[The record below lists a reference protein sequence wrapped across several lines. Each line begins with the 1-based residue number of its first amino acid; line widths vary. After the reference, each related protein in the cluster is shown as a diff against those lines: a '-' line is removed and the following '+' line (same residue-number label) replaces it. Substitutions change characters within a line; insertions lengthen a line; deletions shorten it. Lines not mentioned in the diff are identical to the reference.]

1 MCIQNNLVLYSYNKI
16 KEMIFT
22 YKIAPG
28 EVLSDYN
35 LSGKLN
41 ISRTPIR
48 QALLM
53 LLSDGIVEKNNSS
66 FNVVKLDRYFLD
78 SLYEARLCLEPY
90 IIKHNENIDLEKAE
104 ELIKSIAIASAND
117 SAVAMAEAIS
127 GTTANFVS
135 RMNSRA
141 KELGCKNT
149 NFKNVHGLDE
159 EGHYSTA
166 YDMSLIARELLK
178 HEQILKYTSTYEAY
192 LNKPNGTST
201 WMVNTNKLIKY
212 YTGLDGLKTGFT
224 KTAGYCLTSTAKRN
238 DMRLISVVMKE
249 PSSQVR
255 NSETISL
262 LNYGF
267 SNYKIKTILKKDQ
280 KLGTIE
286 VQNGKKELADI
297 TILEDATNLES
308 INDNKE
314 YSFNIVTD
322 KVKAPLKKGDKVG
335 TLELTEQGTV
345 IKRLN
350 ITVKENIPKA
360 NIWDLYKR
368 NFKSIIIGSIH

>member
-1 MCIQNNLVLYSYNKI
+1 MKKIMLFILLLFPIFVKAEDLTPNAESGILIEYSTGKILYSKKI
-16 KEMIFT
+16 DEKLAPASMT
-22 YKIAPG
+22 KIMTLLLIMEAVEEG
-28 EVLSDYN
+28 KIN
-35 LSGKLN
+35 LDDN
-41 ISRTPIR
+41 ISISTN
-48 QALLM
+48 A
-53 LLSDGIVEKNNSS
+53 SS
-66 FNVVKLDRYFLD
+66 MGGSQVFLD
-78 SLYEARLCLEPY
+78 PNTEM
-90 IIKHNENIDLEKAE
+90 KAE

-286 VQNGKKELADI
+286 VQNGKKKLADI
-297 TILEDATNLES
+297 TILEDATNLEL

>member
-1 MCIQNNLVLYSYNKI
+1 MKKIMLFILLLFPIFVKAEDLTPNAESGILIEYSTGKILYSKKI
-16 KEMIFT
+16 DEKLAPASMT
-22 YKIAPG
+22 KIMTLLLIMEAVEEG
-28 EVLSDYN
+28 KIN
-35 LSGKLN
+35 LDDN
-41 ISRTPIR
+41 ISISTN
-48 QALLM
+48 A
-53 LLSDGIVEKNNSS
+53 SS
-66 FNVVKLDRYFLD
+66 MGGSQVFLD
-78 SLYEARLCLEPY
+78 PNTEM
-90 IIKHNENIDLEKAE
+90 KAE

-368 NFKSIIIGSIH
+368 NFKSIIIGNIH

>member
-1 MCIQNNLVLYSYNKI
+1 MKKIILFILLLFPIFVKAEDLTPNAESGILIEYSTGKILYSKKI
-16 KEMIFT
+16 DEKLAPASMT
-22 YKIAPG
+22 KIMTLLLIMEAVEEG
-28 EVLSDYN
+28 KIN
-35 LSGKLN
+35 LDNN
-41 ISRTPIR
+41 IPISTN
-48 QALLM
+48 A
-53 LLSDGIVEKNNSS
+53 SS
-66 FNVVKLDRYFLD
+66 MGGSQVFLD
-78 SLYEARLCLEPY
+78 PNTEM
-90 IIKHNENIDLEKAE
+90 KAE

-335 TLELTEQGTV
+335 TLELTEQGTI

>member
-1 MCIQNNLVLYSYNKI
+1 MKKIMLFIILLFPIFVKAEDLTPNAESGILIEYSTGKILYSKKI
-16 KEMIFT
+16 DEKLAPASMT
-22 YKIAPG
+22 KIMTLLLIMEAVEEG
-28 EVLSDYN
+28 KIN
-35 LSGKLN
+35 LDDN
-41 ISRTPIR
+41 ISISTN
-48 QALLM
+48 A
-53 LLSDGIVEKNNSS
+53 SS
-66 FNVVKLDRYFLD
+66 MGGSQVFLD
-78 SLYEARLCLEPY
+78 PNTEM
-90 IIKHNENIDLEKAE
+90 KAE

-297 TILEDATNLES
+297 TILEDATNLEL

-335 TLELTEQGTV
+335 TLELTEQGTI

>member
-1 MCIQNNLVLYSYNKI
+1 MKKIMLFIILLFPIFVKAEDLTPNAESGILIEYSTGKILYSKKI
-16 KEMIFT
+16 DEKLAPASMT
-22 YKIAPG
+22 KIMTLLLIMEAVEEG
-28 EVLSDYN
+28 KIN
-35 LSGKLN
+35 LDDN
-41 ISRTPIR
+41 ISISTN
-48 QALLM
+48 A
-53 LLSDGIVEKNNSS
+53 SS
-66 FNVVKLDRYFLD
+66 MGGSQVFLD
-78 SLYEARLCLEPY
+78 PNTEM
-90 IIKHNENIDLEKAE
+90 KAE

-262 LNYGF
+262 LNHGF

-297 TILEDATNLES
+297 TILEDATNLEL

-314 YSFNIVTD
+314 YSFNIITD

>member
-1 MCIQNNLVLYSYNKI
+1 MKKIMLFILLLFPIFVKAEDLTPNAESGILIEYSTGKILYSKKI
-16 KEMIFT
+16 DEKLAPASMT
-22 YKIAPG
+22 KIMTLLLIMEAVEEG
-28 EVLSDYN
+28 KIN
-35 LSGKLN
+35 LDDN
-41 ISRTPIR
+41 ISISTN
-48 QALLM
+48 A
-53 LLSDGIVEKNNSS
+53 SS
-66 FNVVKLDRYFLD
+66 MGGSQVFLD
-78 SLYEARLCLEPY
+78 PNTEM
-90 IIKHNENIDLEKAE
+90 KAE

-267 SNYKIKTILKKDQ
+267 SNYKIKTILKKNQ

>member
-1 MCIQNNLVLYSYNKI
+1 MKKIILFILLLFPIFVKAEDLTPNAASGILMEYSTGKVVYSKKIDEKLAPASMTKIMTLLLIMEAVDEGKINL
-16 KEMIFT
+16 T
-22 YKIAPG
+22 
-28 EVLSDYN
+28 D
-35 LSGKLN
+35 N
-41 ISRTPIR
+41 IPISTN
-48 QALLM
+48 A
-53 LLSDGIVEKNNSS
+53 SS
-66 FNVVKLDRYFLD
+66 MGGSQVFLD
-78 SLYEARLCLEPY
+78 PNTEM
-90 IIKHNENIDLEKAE
+90 KAE

-166 YDMSLIARELLK
+166 YDMALIARELLK
-178 HEQILKYTSTYEAY
+178 YEQILKYTSTYEAY

-212 YTGLDGLKTGFT
+212 YTGLDGLKTGYT
-224 KTAGYCLTSTAKRN
+224 KNAGYCLTSTAKRN

-249 PSSQVR
+249 PTSQVR

-267 SNYKIKTILKKDQ
+267 SNYKIKTILKKEQ

-286 VQNGKKELADI
+286 VQNGKKEFVDI
-297 TILEDATNLES
+297 TLQEDATNLES

-335 TLELTEQGTV
+335 TLELTEQGTI

>member
-1 MCIQNNLVLYSYNKI
+1 MKKIMLFILLLFPIFVKAEDLTPNAESGILIEYSTGKILYSKKI
-16 KEMIFT
+16 DEKLAPASMT
-22 YKIAPG
+22 KIMTLLLIMEAVEEG
-28 EVLSDYN
+28 KIN
-35 LSGKLN
+35 LDDN
-41 ISRTPIR
+41 ISISTN
-48 QALLM
+48 A
-53 LLSDGIVEKNNSS
+53 SS
-66 FNVVKLDRYFLD
+66 MGGSQVFLD
-78 SLYEARLCLEPY
+78 PNTEM
-90 IIKHNENIDLEKAE
+90 KAE

-249 PSSQVR
+249 SSSQVR

-335 TLELTEQGTV
+335 TLELPEQGTI

>member
-1 MCIQNNLVLYSYNKI
+1 MKKIILFILLLFPVFVKAEDLTPNAESGILIEYSTGKILYSKKI
-16 KEMIFT
+16 DEKLAPASMT
-22 YKIAPG
+22 KIMTLLLIMEAIEEG
-28 EVLSDYN
+28 KIN
-35 LSGKLN
+35 LDDN
-41 ISRTPIR
+41 ISISTN
-48 QALLM
+48 A
-53 LLSDGIVEKNNSS
+53 SS
-66 FNVVKLDRYFLD
+66 MGGSQVF
-78 SLYEARLCLEPY
+78 LEP
-90 IIKHNENIDLEKAE
+90 NTEMKAE

>member
-1 MCIQNNLVLYSYNKI
+1 MKKIILFILLLFPIFVKAEDLTPNAESGILIEYSTGKILYSKKI
-16 KEMIFT
+16 DEKLAPASMT
-22 YKIAPG
+22 KIMTLLLIMEAVEEG
-28 EVLSDYN
+28 KIN
-35 LSGKLN
+35 LDNN
-41 ISRTPIR
+41 IPISTN
-48 QALLM
+48 A
-53 LLSDGIVEKNNSS
+53 SS
-66 FNVVKLDRYFLD
+66 MGGSQVFLD
-78 SLYEARLCLEPY
+78 PNTEM
-90 IIKHNENIDLEKAE
+90 KAE

-159 EGHYSTA
+159 EGHYSTD

-280 KLGTIE
+280 NLGTIE

-335 TLELTEQGTV
+335 TLELTEQGTI

>member
-1 MCIQNNLVLYSYNKI
+1 MKKIILFILLLFPIFVKAEDLTPNAESGILIEYSTGKILYSKKI
-16 KEMIFT
+16 DEKLAPASMT
-22 YKIAPG
+22 KIMTLLLIMEAVEEG
-28 EVLSDYN
+28 KIN
-35 LSGKLN
+35 LDNN
-41 ISRTPIR
+41 IPISTN
-48 QALLM
+48 A
-53 LLSDGIVEKNNSS
+53 SS
-66 FNVVKLDRYFLD
+66 MGGSQVFLD
-78 SLYEARLCLEPY
+78 PNTEM
-90 IIKHNENIDLEKAE
+90 KAE

-280 KLGTIE
+280 NLGTIE

-335 TLELTEQGTV
+335 TLELTEQGTI

-350 ITVKENIPKA
+350 ITVKENISKA

>member
-1 MCIQNNLVLYSYNKI
+1 MKKIMLFILLLFPIFVKAEDLTPNAESGILIEYSTGKILYSKKI
-16 KEMIFT
+16 DEKLAPASMT
-22 YKIAPG
+22 KIMTLLLIMEAVEEG
-28 EVLSDYN
+28 KIN
-35 LSGKLN
+35 LDDN
-41 ISRTPIR
+41 ISISTN
-48 QALLM
+48 A
-53 LLSDGIVEKNNSS
+53 SS
-66 FNVVKLDRYFLD
+66 MGGSQVFLD
-78 SLYEARLCLEPY
+78 PNTEM
-90 IIKHNENIDLEKAE
+90 KAE

-159 EGHYSTA
+159 EGHYSTS

>member
-1 MCIQNNLVLYSYNKI
+1 MKKIMLFILLLFPIFVKAEDLTPNAESGILIEYSTGKILYSKKI
-16 KEMIFT
+16 DEKLAPASMT
-22 YKIAPG
+22 KIMTLLLIMEAVEEG
-28 EVLSDYN
+28 KIN
-35 LSGKLN
+35 LDDN
-41 ISRTPIR
+41 ISISTN
-48 QALLM
+48 A
-53 LLSDGIVEKNNSS
+53 SS
-66 FNVVKLDRYFLD
+66 MGGSQVFLD
-78 SLYEARLCLEPY
+78 PNTEM
-90 IIKHNENIDLEKAE
+90 KAE

-262 LNYGF
+262 LNHGF

-297 TILEDATNLES
+297 TILEDATNLEL

-335 TLELTEQGTV
+335 TLELTEQGTI

>member
-1 MCIQNNLVLYSYNKI
+1 MKKIMLFILLLFPIFVKAEDLTPNAESGILIEYSTGKILYSKKI
-16 KEMIFT
+16 DEKLAPASMT
-22 YKIAPG
+22 KIMTLLLIMEAVEEG
-28 EVLSDYN
+28 KIN
-35 LSGKLN
+35 LDDN
-41 ISRTPIR
+41 ISISTN
-48 QALLM
+48 A
-53 LLSDGIVEKNNSS
+53 SS
-66 FNVVKLDRYFLD
+66 MGGSQVFLD
-78 SLYEARLCLEPY
+78 PNTEM
-90 IIKHNENIDLEKAE
+90 KAE

-159 EGHYSTA
+159 EGHYSTT

>member
-1 MCIQNNLVLYSYNKI
+1 MKKIMLFILLLFPIFVKAEDLTPNAESGILIEYSTGKILYSKKI
-16 KEMIFT
+16 DEKLAPASMT
-22 YKIAPG
+22 KIMTLLLIMEAVEEG
-28 EVLSDYN
+28 KIN
-35 LSGKLN
+35 LDDN
-41 ISRTPIR
+41 ISISTN
-48 QALLM
+48 A
-53 LLSDGIVEKNNSS
+53 SS
-66 FNVVKLDRYFLD
+66 MGGSQVFLD
-78 SLYEARLCLEPY
+78 PNTEM
-90 IIKHNENIDLEKAE
+90 KAE

-249 PSSQVR
+249 SSSQVR

-297 TILEDATNLES
+297 TILEDATNLEL

-335 TLELTEQGTV
+335 TLELTEQGTI

>member
-1 MCIQNNLVLYSYNKI
+1 MKKIMLFILLLFPIFVKAEDLTPNAESGILIEYSTGKILYSKKI
-16 KEMIFT
+16 DEKLAPASMT
-22 YKIAPG
+22 KIMTLLLIMEAVEEG
-28 EVLSDYN
+28 KIN
-35 LSGKLN
+35 LDDN
-41 ISRTPIR
+41 ISISTN
-48 QALLM
+48 A
-53 LLSDGIVEKNNSS
+53 SS
-66 FNVVKLDRYFLD
+66 MGGSQVFLD
-78 SLYEARLCLEPY
+78 PNTEM
-90 IIKHNENIDLEKAE
+90 KAE

-224 KTAGYCLTSTAKRN
+224 KTAGYCLASTAKRN

-267 SNYKIKTILKKDQ
+267 SNYKIKTILKKNQ

>member
-1 MCIQNNLVLYSYNKI
+1 MKKIMLFIILLFPIFVKAEDLTPNAESGILIEYSTGKILYSKKI
-16 KEMIFT
+16 DEKLAPASMT
-22 YKIAPG
+22 KIMTLLLIMEAVEEG
-28 EVLSDYN
+28 KIN
-35 LSGKLN
+35 LDDN
-41 ISRTPIR
+41 ISISTN
-48 QALLM
+48 A
-53 LLSDGIVEKNNSS
+53 SS
-66 FNVVKLDRYFLD
+66 MGGSQVFLD
-78 SLYEARLCLEPY
+78 PNTEM
-90 IIKHNENIDLEKAE
+90 KAE

-262 LNYGF
+262 LNHGF

-297 TILEDATNLES
+297 TILEDATNLEL

>member
-1 MCIQNNLVLYSYNKI
+1 MKKIMLFILLLFPIFVKAEDLTPNAESGILIEYSTGKILYSKKI
-16 KEMIFT
+16 DEKLAPASMT
-22 YKIAPG
+22 KIMTLLLIMEAVEEG
-28 EVLSDYN
+28 KIN
-35 LSGKLN
+35 LDDN
-41 ISRTPIR
+41 ISISTN
-48 QALLM
+48 A
-53 LLSDGIVEKNNSS
+53 SS
-66 FNVVKLDRYFLD
+66 MGGSQVFLD
-78 SLYEARLCLEPY
+78 PNTEM
-90 IIKHNENIDLEKAE
+90 KAE

-350 ITVKENIPKA
+350 IIVKENIPKA

>member
-1 MCIQNNLVLYSYNKI
+1 MKKIILFILLLFPIFVKAEDLTPNAESGILIEYSTGKILYSKKI
-16 KEMIFT
+16 DEKLAPASMT
-22 YKIAPG
+22 KIMTLLLIMEAVEEG
-28 EVLSDYN
+28 KIN
-35 LSGKLN
+35 LDNN
-41 ISRTPIR
+41 IPISTN
-48 QALLM
+48 A
-53 LLSDGIVEKNNSS
+53 SS
-66 FNVVKLDRYFLD
+66 MGGSQVF
-78 SLYEARLCLEPY
+78 LEP
-90 IIKHNENIDLEKAE
+90 NTEMKAE

-267 SNYKIKTILKKDQ
+267 SNYKIKTILKKEQ

-286 VQNGKKELADI
+286 VQNGKKEFADI

-368 NFKSIIIGSIH
+368 NFKAIIIGSIH

>member
-1 MCIQNNLVLYSYNKI
+1 MKKIMLFILLLFPIFVKAEDLTPNAESGILIEYSTGKILYSKKI
-16 KEMIFT
+16 DEKLAPASMT
-22 YKIAPG
+22 KIMTLLLIMEAVEEG
-28 EVLSDYN
+28 KIN
-35 LSGKLN
+35 LDDN
-41 ISRTPIR
+41 ISISTN
-48 QALLM
+48 A
-53 LLSDGIVEKNNSS
+53 SS
-66 FNVVKLDRYFLD
+66 MGGSQVFLD
-78 SLYEARLCLEPY
+78 PNTEM
-90 IIKHNENIDLEKAE
+90 KAE

-262 LNYGF
+262 LNHGF

>member
-1 MCIQNNLVLYSYNKI
+1 MKKIMLFILLLFPIFVKAEDLTPNAESGILIEYSTGKILYSKKI
-16 KEMIFT
+16 DEKLAPASMT
-22 YKIAPG
+22 KIMTLLLIMEAVEEG
-28 EVLSDYN
+28 KIN
-35 LSGKLN
+35 LDDN
-41 ISRTPIR
+41 ISISTN
-48 QALLM
+48 A
-53 LLSDGIVEKNNSS
+53 SS
-66 FNVVKLDRYFLD
+66 MGGSQVFLD
-78 SLYEARLCLEPY
+78 PNTEM
-90 IIKHNENIDLEKAE
+90 KAE

-159 EGHYSTA
+159 EGHYSTT

-335 TLELTEQGTV
+335 TLELTEQGTI

>member
-1 MCIQNNLVLYSYNKI
+1 MKKIMLFILLLFPIFVKAEDLTPNAESGILIEYSTGKILYSKKI
-16 KEMIFT
+16 DEKLAPASMT
-22 YKIAPG
+22 KIMTLLLIMEAVEEG
-28 EVLSDYN
+28 KIN
-35 LSGKLN
+35 LDDN
-41 ISRTPIR
+41 ISISTN
-48 QALLM
+48 A
-53 LLSDGIVEKNNSS
+53 SS
-66 FNVVKLDRYFLD
+66 MGGSQVFLD
-78 SLYEARLCLEPY
+78 PNTEM
-90 IIKHNENIDLEKAE
+90 KAE

-117 SAVAMAEAIS
+117 STVAMAEAIS

-335 TLELTEQGTV
+335 TLELTEQGTI

>member
-1 MCIQNNLVLYSYNKI
+1 MKKIILFILLLFPIFVKAEDLTPNAESGILIEYSTGKILYSKKI
-16 KEMIFT
+16 DEKLAPASMT
-22 YKIAPG
+22 KIMTLLLIMEAVEEG
-28 EVLSDYN
+28 KIN
-35 LSGKLN
+35 LDNN
-41 ISRTPIR
+41 IPISTN
-48 QALLM
+48 A
-53 LLSDGIVEKNNSS
+53 SS
-66 FNVVKLDRYFLD
+66 MGGSQVFLD
-78 SLYEARLCLEPY
+78 PNTEM
-90 IIKHNENIDLEKAE
+90 KAE

-212 YTGLDGLKTGFT
+212 YNGLDGLKTGFT

-280 KLGTIE
+280 NLGTIE

-335 TLELTEQGTV
+335 TLELTEQGTI

>member
-1 MCIQNNLVLYSYNKI
+1 MKKIMLFILLLFPIFVKAEDLTPNAESGILIEYSTGKILYSKKI
-16 KEMIFT
+16 DEKLAPASMT
-22 YKIAPG
+22 KIMTLLLIMEAVEEG
-28 EVLSDYN
+28 KIN
-35 LSGKLN
+35 LDDN
-41 ISRTPIR
+41 ISISTN
-48 QALLM
+48 A
-53 LLSDGIVEKNNSS
+53 SS
-66 FNVVKLDRYFLD
+66 MGGSQVF
-78 SLYEARLCLEPY
+78 LEP
-90 IIKHNENIDLEKAE
+90 NTEMKAE

-297 TILEDATNLES
+297 TILEDATNLEL

>member
-1 MCIQNNLVLYSYNKI
+1 MKKIMLFIILLFPIFVKAEDLTPNAESGILIEYSTGKILYSKKI
-16 KEMIFT
+16 DEKLAPASMTKTMTLLLIMEAVEEG
-22 YKIAPG
+22 KI
-28 EVLSDYN
+28 N
-35 LSGKLN
+35 LDDN
-41 ISRTPIR
+41 ISISTN
-48 QALLM
+48 A
-53 LLSDGIVEKNNSS
+53 SS
-66 FNVVKLDRYFLD
+66 MGGSQVFLD
-78 SLYEARLCLEPY
+78 PNTEM
-90 IIKHNENIDLEKAE
+90 KAE

>member
-1 MCIQNNLVLYSYNKI
+1 MKKIILFILLLFPIFVKAEDLTPNAESGILIEYSTGKILYSKKI
-16 KEMIFT
+16 DEKLAPASMT
-22 YKIAPG
+22 KIMTLLLIMEAVEEG
-28 EVLSDYN
+28 KIN
-35 LSGKLN
+35 LDNN
-41 ISRTPIR
+41 IPISTN
-48 QALLM
+48 A
-53 LLSDGIVEKNNSS
+53 SS
-66 FNVVKLDRYFLD
+66 MGGSQVFLD
-78 SLYEARLCLEPY
+78 PNTEM
-90 IIKHNENIDLEKAE
+90 KAE

-192 LNKPNGTST
+192 LNKPNGTSA

-280 KLGTIE
+280 NLGTIE

-335 TLELTEQGTV
+335 TLELTEQGTI

>member
-1 MCIQNNLVLYSYNKI
+1 MKKIILFILLLFPVFVKAEDLTPNAESGILIEYSTGKILYSKKI
-16 KEMIFT
+16 DEKLAPASMT
-22 YKIAPG
+22 KIMTLLLIMEAVEEG
-28 EVLSDYN
+28 KIN
-35 LSGKLN
+35 LDDN
-41 ISRTPIR
+41 IPISHN
-48 QALLM
+48 A
-53 LLSDGIVEKNNSS
+53 SS
-66 FNVVKLDRYFLD
+66 MGGSQVFLD
-78 SLYEARLCLEPY
+78 PNTEM
-90 IIKHNENIDLEKAE
+90 KAE

-335 TLELTEQGTV
+335 TLELTEQGTI

>member
-1 MCIQNNLVLYSYNKI
+1 MKKIILFILLLFPIFVKAEDLTPNAESGILIEYSTGKILYSKKI
-16 KEMIFT
+16 DEKLAPASMT
-22 YKIAPG
+22 KIMTLLLIMEAVEEG
-28 EVLSDYN
+28 KIN
-35 LSGKLN
+35 LDNN
-41 ISRTPIR
+41 IPISTN
-48 QALLM
+48 A
-53 LLSDGIVEKNNSS
+53 SS
-66 FNVVKLDRYFLD
+66 MGGSQVFLD
-78 SLYEARLCLEPY
+78 PNTEM
-90 IIKHNENIDLEKAE
+90 KAE

-335 TLELTEQGTV
+335 TLELTEQGTI

-350 ITVKENIPKA
+350 ITVKENISKA

>member
-1 MCIQNNLVLYSYNKI
+1 MKKIILFILLLFPIFVKAEDLTPNAESGILIEYSTGKILYSKKI
-16 KEMIFT
+16 DEKLAPASMT
-22 YKIAPG
+22 KIMTLLLIMEAVEEG
-28 EVLSDYN
+28 KIN
-35 LSGKLN
+35 LDNN
-41 ISRTPIR
+41 IPISTN
-48 QALLM
+48 A
-53 LLSDGIVEKNNSS
+53 SS
-66 FNVVKLDRYFLD
+66 MGGSQVFLD
-78 SLYEARLCLEPY
+78 PNTEM
-90 IIKHNENIDLEKAE
+90 KAE

-127 GTTANFVS
+127 GSTTNFVS

-166 YDMSLIARELLK
+166 YDMSLIAKELLK

-267 SNYKIKTILKKDQ
+267 SNYKIKTILKKEQ

-286 VQNGKKELADI
+286 VQNGKKEFADI

-368 NFKSIIIGSIH
+368 NFKAIIIGSIH

>member
-1 MCIQNNLVLYSYNKI
+1 MKKIILFILLLFPIFVKAEDLTPNATSGILMEYSTGKVVYSKKIDEKLAPASMTKIMTLLLIMEAVDEGKINL
-16 KEMIFT
+16 T
-22 YKIAPG
+22 
-28 EVLSDYN
+28 D
-35 LSGKLN
+35 N
-41 ISRTPIR
+41 IPISTN
-48 QALLM
+48 A
-53 LLSDGIVEKNNSS
+53 SS
-66 FNVVKLDRYFLD
+66 MGGSQVFLD
-78 SLYEARLCLEPY
+78 PNTEM
-90 IIKHNENIDLEKAE
+90 KAE

-166 YDMSLIARELLK
+166 YDMALIARELLK
-178 HEQILKYTSTYEAY
+178 YEQILKYTSTYEAY

-212 YTGLDGLKTGFT
+212 YTGLDGLKTGYT
-224 KTAGYCLTSTAKRN
+224 KNAGYCLTSTAKRN

-249 PSSQVR
+249 PTSQVR

-267 SNYKIKTILKKDQ
+267 SNYKIKTILKKEQ

-286 VQNGKKELADI
+286 VQNGKKEFVDI
-297 TILEDATNLES
+297 TLQEDATNLES

-335 TLELTEQGTV
+335 TLELTEQGTI

-368 NFKSIIIGSIH
+368 NFKSIIIGSIY

>member
-1 MCIQNNLVLYSYNKI
+1 MKKIILFILLLFPIFVKAEYLTPNAESGILIEYSTGKILYSKKI
-16 KEMIFT
+16 DEKLAPASMT
-22 YKIAPG
+22 KIMTLLLIMEAVEEG
-28 EVLSDYN
+28 KIN
-35 LSGKLN
+35 LDNN
-41 ISRTPIR
+41 IPISTN
-48 QALLM
+48 A
-53 LLSDGIVEKNNSS
+53 SS
-66 FNVVKLDRYFLD
+66 MGGSQVFLD
-78 SLYEARLCLEPY
+78 PNTEM
-90 IIKHNENIDLEKAE
+90 KAE

-280 KLGTIE
+280 NLGTIE

-335 TLELTEQGTV
+335 TLELTEQGTI

>member
-1 MCIQNNLVLYSYNKI
+1 MKKIILFILLLFPIFVKAEDLTPNATSGILMEYSTGKVVYSKKIDEKLAPASMTKIMTLLLIMEAVDEGKINL
-16 KEMIFT
+16 T
-22 YKIAPG
+22 
-28 EVLSDYN
+28 D
-35 LSGKLN
+35 N
-41 ISRTPIR
+41 IPISTN
-48 QALLM
+48 A
-53 LLSDGIVEKNNSS
+53 SS
-66 FNVVKLDRYFLD
+66 MGGSQVFLD
-78 SLYEARLCLEPY
+78 PNTEM
-90 IIKHNENIDLEKAE
+90 KAE

-166 YDMSLIARELLK
+166 YDMALIARELLK
-178 HEQILKYTSTYEAY
+178 YEQILKYTSTYEAY

-212 YTGLDGLKTGFT
+212 YTGLDGLKTGYT
-224 KTAGYCLTSTAKRN
+224 KNAGYCLTSTAKRN

-249 PSSQVR
+249 PTSQVR

-267 SNYKIKTILKKDQ
+267 SNYKIKTILKKEQ

-286 VQNGKKELADI
+286 VQNGKKEFVDI
-297 TILEDATNLES
+297 TLQEDATNLES

-335 TLELTEQGTV
+335 TLELTEQGTI

-350 ITVKENIPKA
+350 ITIKENIPKA

-368 NFKSIIIGSIH
+368 NFKAIIIGSIH

>member
-1 MCIQNNLVLYSYNKI
+1 MKKIMLFILLLFPIFVKAEDLTPNAESGILIEYSTGKTLYSKKI
-16 KEMIFT
+16 DEKLAPASMT
-22 YKIAPG
+22 KIMTLLLIMEAVEEG
-28 EVLSDYN
+28 KIN
-35 LSGKLN
+35 LDDN
-41 ISRTPIR
+41 ISISTN
-48 QALLM
+48 A
-53 LLSDGIVEKNNSS
+53 SS
-66 FNVVKLDRYFLD
+66 MGGSQVFLD
-78 SLYEARLCLEPY
+78 PNTEM
-90 IIKHNENIDLEKAE
+90 KAE

-297 TILEDATNLES
+297 TILEDATNLEL

>member
-1 MCIQNNLVLYSYNKI
+1 MKKIILFILLLFPIFVKAEDLTPNAESGILIEYSTGKILYSKKI
-16 KEMIFT
+16 DEKLAPASMT
-22 YKIAPG
+22 KIMTLLLIMEAVEEG
-28 EVLSDYN
+28 KIN
-35 LSGKLN
+35 LDNN
-41 ISRTPIR
+41 IPISTN
-48 QALLM
+48 A
-53 LLSDGIVEKNNSS
+53 SS
-66 FNVVKLDRYFLD
+66 MGGSQVFLD
-78 SLYEARLCLEPY
+78 PNTEM
-90 IIKHNENIDLEKAE
+90 KAE

-280 KLGTIE
+280 NLGTIE

-368 NFKSIIIGSIH
+368 NFKAIIIGSIH

>member
-1 MCIQNNLVLYSYNKI
+1 MKKIMLFILLLFPIFVKAEDLTPNAESGILIEYSTGKILYSKKI
-16 KEMIFT
+16 DEKLAPASMT
-22 YKIAPG
+22 KIMTLLLIMEAVEEG
-28 EVLSDYN
+28 KIN
-35 LSGKLN
+35 LDDN
-41 ISRTPIR
+41 ISISTN
-48 QALLM
+48 A
-53 LLSDGIVEKNNSS
+53 SS
-66 FNVVKLDRYFLD
+66 MGGSQVFLD
-78 SLYEARLCLEPY
+78 PNTEM
-90 IIKHNENIDLEKAE
+90 KAE

-249 PSSQVR
+249 SSSQVR

-297 TILEDATNLES
+297 TILEDATNLEL

>member
-1 MCIQNNLVLYSYNKI
+1 MKKIMLLILLLFPIFVKAEDLTPNAESGILIEYSTGKILYSKKI
-16 KEMIFT
+16 DEKLAPASMT
-22 YKIAPG
+22 KIMTLLLIMEAVEEG
-28 EVLSDYN
+28 KIN
-35 LSGKLN
+35 LDDN
-41 ISRTPIR
+41 ISISTN
-48 QALLM
+48 A
-53 LLSDGIVEKNNSS
+53 SS
-66 FNVVKLDRYFLD
+66 MGGSQVFLD
-78 SLYEARLCLEPY
+78 PNTEM
-90 IIKHNENIDLEKAE
+90 KAE

-178 HEQILKYTSTYEAY
+178 HEQILNYTSIYEAY

>member
-1 MCIQNNLVLYSYNKI
+1 MKKIMLFIILLFPIFVKAEDLTPNAESGILIEYSTGKILYSKKI
-16 KEMIFT
+16 DEKLAPASMT
-22 YKIAPG
+22 KIMTLLLIMEAVEEG
-28 EVLSDYN
+28 KIN
-35 LSGKLN
+35 LDDN
-41 ISRTPIR
+41 ISISTN
-48 QALLM
+48 A
-53 LLSDGIVEKNNSS
+53 SS
-66 FNVVKLDRYFLD
+66 MGGSQVFLD
-78 SLYEARLCLEPY
+78 PNTEM
-90 IIKHNENIDLEKAE
+90 KAE

-322 KVKAPLKKGDKVG
+322 KVKAPLKTGDKVG

>member
-1 MCIQNNLVLYSYNKI
+1 MKKIILFILLLFPIFVKAEDLTPNAESGILIEYSTGKILYSKKI
-16 KEMIFT
+16 DEKLAPASMT
-22 YKIAPG
+22 KIMTLLLIMEAVEEG
-28 EVLSDYN
+28 KIN
-35 LSGKLN
+35 LDNN
-41 ISRTPIR
+41 IPISTN
-48 QALLM
+48 A
-53 LLSDGIVEKNNSS
+53 SS
-66 FNVVKLDRYFLD
+66 MGGSQVFLD
-78 SLYEARLCLEPY
+78 PNTEM
-90 IIKHNENIDLEKAE
+90 KAE

-127 GTTANFVS
+127 GTTDNFVS

-280 KLGTIE
+280 NLGTIE

-335 TLELTEQGTV
+335 TLELTEQGTI

-350 ITVKENIPKA
+350 IIVKENIPKA

>member
-1 MCIQNNLVLYSYNKI
+1 MKKIILFILLLFPIFVKAEDLTPNAESGILIEYSTGKILYSKKI
-16 KEMIFT
+16 DEKLAPASMT
-22 YKIAPG
+22 KIMTLLLIMEAVEEG
-28 EVLSDYN
+28 KIN
-35 LSGKLN
+35 LDNN
-41 ISRTPIR
+41 IPISTN
-48 QALLM
+48 A
-53 LLSDGIVEKNNSS
+53 SS
-66 FNVVKLDRYFLD
+66 MGGSQVF
-78 SLYEARLCLEPY
+78 LEP
-90 IIKHNENIDLEKAE
+90 NTEMKAE

-280 KLGTIE
+280 NLGTIE

-335 TLELTEQGTV
+335 TLELTEQGTI

>member
-1 MCIQNNLVLYSYNKI
+1 MKKIMLFILLLFPIFVKAEDLTPNAESGILIEYSTGKILYSKKI
-16 KEMIFT
+16 DEKLAPASMT
-22 YKIAPG
+22 KIMTLLLIMEAVEEG
-28 EVLSDYN
+28 KIN
-35 LSGKLN
+35 LDDN
-41 ISRTPIR
+41 ISISTN
-48 QALLM
+48 A
-53 LLSDGIVEKNNSS
+53 SS
-66 FNVVKLDRYFLD
+66 MGGSQVFLD
-78 SLYEARLCLEPY
+78 PNTEM
-90 IIKHNENIDLEKAE
+90 KAE

-238 DMRLISVVMKE
+238 DMRLISIVMKE

-297 TILEDATNLES
+297 TILEDATNLEL

-350 ITVKENIPKA
+350 ITVKENIPTA